1 MVAPAAGRTDGMAIT
16 ALILGIVAIPG
27 AFFYGVPGIILGA
40 LAITFGLVARG
51 RIRRSGGMVGGSGM
65 ATAGWILGICGVV
78 IGIAFIA
85 FLVVLTIGVMQA
97 SQH

>member
-1 MVAPAAGRTDGMAIT
+1 
-16 ALILGIVAIPG
+16 
-27 AFFYGVPGIILGA
+27 
-40 LAITFGLVARG
+40 
-51 RIRRSGGMVGGSGM
+51 MVGGSGF